1 MQGLCNVP
9 VDKGS
14 HPTGL
19 RKECKGG
26 NHPREEMKKQ
36 FLMALSKIMFQRVGN
51 KVAFLADS
59 CQGHVKARL
68 KYLAECKGQ
77 QRNTLSPWS

>member
-1 MQGLCNVP
+1 MQRLMQGLCNVP

-36 FLMALSKIMFQRVGN
+36 FLMAGYRRDAGPSESDRP
-51 KVAFLADS
+51 
-59 CQGHVKARL
+59 ARRG
-68 KYLAECKGQ
+68 A
-77 QRNTLSPWS
+77 RF